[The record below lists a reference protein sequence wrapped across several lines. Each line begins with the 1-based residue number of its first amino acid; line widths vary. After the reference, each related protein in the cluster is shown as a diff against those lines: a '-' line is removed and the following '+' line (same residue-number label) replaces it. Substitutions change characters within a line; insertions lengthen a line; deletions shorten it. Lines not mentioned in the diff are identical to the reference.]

1 MAIISVEVP
10 DNIAIKYSSYKVVP
24 SLELYE
30 ELEKNSIL
38 IDFWKS
44 WIWKKDFEKYLSI
57 KSSL

>member
-38 IDFWKS
+38 IDF
-44 WIWKKDFEKYLSI
+44 
-57 KSSL
+57 